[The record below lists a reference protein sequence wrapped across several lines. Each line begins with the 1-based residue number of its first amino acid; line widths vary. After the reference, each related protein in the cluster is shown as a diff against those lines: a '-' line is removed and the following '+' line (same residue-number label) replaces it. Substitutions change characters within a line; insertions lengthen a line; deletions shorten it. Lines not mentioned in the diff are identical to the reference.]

1 MDMQLFYHLRIL
13 LITLFLSIPS
23 FVTAGSGPSP
33 LERAFKE
40 FHADPSLQN
49 AGWTF
54 YVMDVTAG
62 KPILEHNIHKP
73 LLPAS
78 LQKLVT
84 TSTAIMMLGNDHQYE
99 TLLQHDGTVDRR
111 GVLRGNLYIKGS
123 GDPSFGS
130 SQLEFSPDLDEV
142 FEEWLN
148 IISRIG
154 ITKITGSIIADERI
168 FDDEM
173 VPRRWL
179 WEHIGNY
186 FGAGSSGLSVHENEY
201 TVYFKAGP
209 SVGSPA
215 EVIGTVPEVPGMS
228 FVNEVTTG
236 ATGSGDQV
244 YIFGAPWTSERQL
257 TGTVPLGAN
266 DFPVRGSMPDPPGFL
281 AEHFRLHLQNN
292 GIEIEGESAS
302 YRTIKPKDIFVSDD
316 RVTLS
321 THYSPLFFD
330 IIYRTNLH
338 SVNSYAENLLKTIAL
353 QDMEQGTL
361 NGGIE
366 TLQNFWQE
374 NGMNTEQMMLHDGSG
389 LSPSNRLTSEQLMT
403 VLSTISQHAAFTL
416 LLQSLPLAGYSGSLA
431 SQFRGSASEGQL
443 RAKSGYLN
451 NVRSYAGYT
460 TMQNGNL
467 AAFIIIA
474 NDYKASPAAMRL
486 KMVRLMDA
494 ITRHTGEAIQ

>member
-1 MDMQLFYHLRIL
+1 MQLFYLSRL
-13 LITLFLSIPS
+13 LISTLLISTLSFLH
-23 FVTAGSGPSP
+23 ADNGSSP

-40 FHADPSLQN
+40 FQADPSLEN
-49 AGWTF
+49 AGWTVF
-54 YVMDVTAG
+54 VMDVTAG
-62 KPILEHNIHKP
+62 KPILKHNIHKP

-78 LQKLVT
+78 VQKLVT
-84 TSTAIMMLGNDHQYE
+84 TATAIMMLGNDHQYE

-130 SQLEFSPDLDEV
+130 SHLEFSPDLDEI
-142 FEEWLN
+142 FAEWLN
-148 IISRIG
+148 IINRVG
-154 ITKITGSIIADERI
+154 ITAITGSIIADERI

-209 SVGSPA
+209 SVGSRA
-215 EVIGTVPEVPGMS
+215 EVIGTKPEVPGMS
-228 FVNEVTTG
+228 FINEVTTG
-236 ATGSGDQV
+236 AAGSGDQV
-244 YIFGAPWTSERQL
+244 YIFGAPWVAERRL

-266 DFPVRGSMPDPPGFL
+266 DFPVRGSMHDPPGFV
-281 AEHFRLHLQNN
+281 ADSFRNYLIKND
-292 GIEIEGESAS
+292 IEVEGKSAS
-302 YRTIKPKDIFVSDD
+302 YRTINNNDIYVSDD

-338 SVNSYAENLLKTIAL
+338 SVNSYAESLIKSISLSD
-353 QDMEQGTL
+353 QDQGSL

-366 TLQNFWQE
+366 TLKNFWQS
-374 NGMNTEQMMLHDGSG
+374 NGMNTEQMVLYDGSG
-389 LSPSNRLTSEQLMT
+389 LSPSNRITADQLMT
-403 VLSTISQHAAFTL
+403 VLSVSSQHPSFTL

-431 SQFRGSASEGQL
+431 NHFRGSASEGLL

-451 NVRSYAGYT
+451 GVRSYAGYT

-467 AAFIIIA
+467 AAFVIIA
-474 NDYKASPAAMRL
+474 NDYNCTPAAMRH
-486 KMVRLMDA
+486 KMFRLMDT
-494 ITRHTGEAIQ
+494 ITLHTGEALQ